1 MRKPHERVLVPDSL
15 IVKLEVITMNESSA
29 QVTRIRHSFGYRLQR
44 LGKLV
49 YGSAAVPEQGAL
61 ARESLNAL
69 VVARLYDPEV
79 GAHYPGIDHRAKE
92 ELVSRLKVL
101 NEQIPSGTS
110 WVNQTILATEILSLP
125 PTVAGDIIECGCWKG
140 ASTAALSLVCAMT
153 GRKLIVCDSFAGL
166 PEDEPRAVHKYPHL
180 GVFGFY
186 QEGMYA
192 GRLDEVKGNI
202 AKYGD
207 LTVCEFL
214 PGFFST
220 SLKSLSSPVAF
231 AFLDV
236 DLASSMRDCI
246 THIWP
251 LLVNNGRIYTD
262 DSLDMEVVRIWFDD
276 NWWKTNLNQAAPG
289 YVGSGCG
296 LPIDP
301 QFSAL
306 GYAHKVC
313 DPAQSYERI
322 SWLYYPDAPAPDS
335 SQFTE
340 TELSQ
345 AAVKSPASK
354 KD

>member
-1 MRKPHERVLVPDSL
+1 M
-15 IVKLEVITMNESSA
+15 INSSA
-29 QVTRIRHSFGYRLQR
+29 LLTRIRHSAGYRLQH
-44 LGKLV
+44 LGRSV
-49 YGSAAVPEQGAL
+49 YGSAAVSEQEAL
-61 ARESLNAL
+61 ARESLNGL
-69 VVARLYDPEV
+69 VLARLYDSQV
-79 GAHYPGIDHRAKE
+79 GAHYPGIDRRAKE
-92 ELVSRLKVL
+92 DLVSRLKVL

-110 WVNQTILATEILSLP
+110 WISQTILATEILSLP

-140 ASTAALSLVCAMT
+140 ASAAALSLVCAMT

-186 QEGMYA
+186 RKGMYA
-192 GRLDEVKGNI
+192 GRLDEVKSNI
-202 AKYGD
+202 DKYGK

-214 PGFFST
+214 PGFFSE

-246 THIWP
+246 THLWP

-262 DSLDMEVVRIWFDD
+262 DSGDMDVVRLWFDD
-276 NWWKTNLNQAAPG
+276 DWWETNVNQAAPG

-306 GYAHKVC
+306 GYAHKVV
-313 DPAQSYERI
+313 DPAQTYDRI
-322 SWLYYPDAPAPDS
+322 AWLYYPDAPAPDS
-335 SQFTE
+335 PRFTG
-340 TELSQ
+340 TDLSQ
-345 AAVKSPASK
+345 AAAESAEGKQN
-354 KD
+354 